1 MSWYKIKITIL
12 AFCLTLVSLPRAI
25 GQLQLDDRHVS
36 VALRMVGHQMLLNSG
51 DSTSRV
57 LPVTTKEDSY
67 ELSFEKDLSIDPG
80 QLVTLIDSVAKE
92 TEIAKSYLV
101 EVKTCDSNTVVYSY
115 EIGGIDKM
123 DIIPCK
129 GRELPQACY
138 LLSFTIL
145 EFPLA
150 AAKPEGANVAF
161 TSGHDL
167 MPMAISAALLA
178 MITFLWFYFRKKA
191 EEPGPNMIMLGTYGF
206 DARNMM
212 LMYEGQQIELTSKE
226 CDLLQLLYDSVNQT
240 LERETILNRV
250 WGDEGDYVGRTLD
263 VFISKLRKK
272 LEGDSNLK
280 IVNVRGVGY
289 KLIMNPIS

>member
-1 MSWYKIKITIL
+1 MRLYKVKITIL
-12 AFCLTLVSLPRAI
+12 ACCLALAGLNRAF
-25 GQLQLDDRHVS
+25 GQLQPDDRHVT

-80 QLVTLIDSVAKE
+80 QLVSIIDSVVKE
-92 TEIAKSYLV
+92 TSIAKSYLV

-123 DIIPCK
+123 DIIPCR

-138 LLSFTIL
+138 HLSFTIL
-145 EFPLA
+145 EFPLVQA
-150 AAKPEGANVAF
+150 MPEGANVAF

-167 MPMAISAALLA
+167 MPMAISAVLFV
-178 MITFLWFYFRKKA
+178 MITFLWFYFRKKT
-191 EEPGPNMIMLGTYGF
+191 EGETGPDMIMLGTYGF
-206 DARNMM
+206 DTRNMM
-212 LMYEGQQIELTSKE
+212 LMHQGHQIELTSKE

-272 LEGDSNLK
+272 LEADTNLK

-289 KLIMNPIS
+289 KLILND

>member
-1 MSWYKIKITIL
+1 MRLYKVKITIL
-12 AFCLTLVSLPRAI
+12 ACCLALAGLNRAF
-25 GQLQLDDRHVS
+25 GQLQPDDRHVT

-80 QLVTLIDSVAKE
+80 QLVSIIDSVVKE
-92 TEIAKSYLV
+92 TSIATSYLV

-123 DIIPCK
+123 DIIPCR

-138 LLSFTIL
+138 HLSFTIL
-145 EFPLA
+145 EYALVQA
-150 AAKPEGANVAF
+150 QPEGANVAF

-167 MPMAISAALLA
+167 MPMAISAVLFV
-178 MITFLWFYFRKKA
+178 MITFLWFYFRKKTEGEA
-191 EEPGPNMIMLGTYGF
+191 GPDMIMLGTYGF
-206 DARNMM
+206 DTRNMM
-212 LMYEGQQIELTSKE
+212 LMHQGNQIELTSKE

-272 LEGDSNLK
+272 LEGDTNLK

-289 KLIMNPIS
+289 KLILNE